1 MVKKLKSK
9 ISIKK
14 IGFVGVIV
22 LAIVALTPLL
32 LLFAEIEVPIIGKAY
47 ADALGILQSPTNQ
60 FEIPFPPLKE
70 GEKIPTEE
78 EFIKAVINDTLDESK
93 FPMLTDEE
101 LDQIEKAM
109 NMTETSNDPPI
120 KQIIDKIFE
129 PDTIKLVVNVAKID
143 SNLQRF
149 NETISSDIPLAS
161 LFVED
166 TTNIDF
172 RNGLIE
178 ISLDLKTIPETQ
190 INADGKFNIE
200 INESKFFAED
210 IILKASG
217 LTDENGIIELSFE
230 PSPEILSKLVTFDF
244 GKNFDMFPNEQIT
257 KISFIINSLEI
268 MIEEKT
274 FGLTDEEV
282 FSVDIFRDDFK
293 ILITDTEGN
302 QIKAYPQDSILTI
315 TSNPSKLYIICSKR
329 TQCPTSGFTRACH
342 TLWKTVPAVS
352 LGSIKVFD
360 ESGEIV
366 ATGGGG
372 SFGSTGLVLNT
383 KLFRNNNY
391 TIDHSVIDKPRSL
404 DPFEILTPKTQQ
416 NFDYKVWTS
425 VEYQQGGVQ
434 TGRSGLCTI
443 TTTYKIPIEG
453 TEFITSNFPK

>member
-1 MVKKLKSK
+1 MAKKSK

-14 IGFVGVIV
+14 IGFAGVIV

-47 ADALGILQSPTNQ
+47 ADALGILQAPTNQ
-60 FEIPFPPLKE
+60 FEIPFPTLKE

-78 EFIKAVINDTLDESK
+78 EFVKAVMNNTLDESN
-93 FPMLTDEE
+93 FPKITDEE
-101 LDQIEKAM
+101 LDEIEKAM
-109 NMTETSNDPPI
+109 NMTESSNDPPI
-120 KQIIDKIFE
+120 KQITDKIFE
-129 PDTIKLVVNVAKID
+129 PDTIQLVLNVVKID

-149 NETISSDIPLAS
+149 NETIVSDIPLAT

-172 RNGLIE
+172 RNGFIE
-178 ISLDLKTIPETQ
+178 LSLDLKTIPETQ
-190 INADGKFNIE
+190 INANGIFNIE
-200 INESKFFAED
+200 VDETKFFAED

-217 LTDENGIIELSFE
+217 LTNENGIIELSFE
-230 PSPEILSKLVTFDF
+230 PSPEILSKLITFDF

-274 FGLTDEEV
+274 FGLTDKEV

-293 ILITDTEGN
+293 ILITDSQGN
-302 QIKAYPQDSILTI
+302 QIKAYPQDSVLTI
-315 TSNPSKLYIICSKR
+315 SSNPTSLTYQCSKR
-329 TQCPTSGFTRACH
+329 TQCPTFSKLRGCG
-342 TLWKTVPAVS
+342 TLWKIVPAVS
-352 LGSIKVFD
+352 LGSINVFD

-391 TIDHSVIDKPRSL
+391 TVDHSVID
-404 DPFEILTPKTQQ
+404 PFDISTPKSQQ
-416 NFDYKVWTS
+416 NFNYKVWTS
-425 VEYQQGGVQ
+425 VEYSSPV
-434 TGRSGLCTI
+434 TSEGRSGLCKI
-443 TTTYKIPIEG
+443 FTTYRSPIAG